1 MTAPAIVTG
10 TREQLAAAFARRFEE
25 AAAIAIRDRGRFA
38 CAVPGGSV
46 ATAFFPSLVH
56 ANVDWPRVHV
66 FWVDER
72 AVPPSDDASN
82 YGLAERLWLRH
93 VPIDAAKI
101 HRMRGEAR
109 DLDHAAGAYAI
120 ELAGSLGTPPVI
132 DLVLLGLGADGHVA
146 SIFPARPALPGALV
160 AAVRDAPKPPPD
172 RLTLTEATLMAAPS
186 ICIAG
191 FEPEKAAILRGACQS
206 PDAASR
212 VPVVRIIAAH
222 PDVTVMSTVDFAG

>member
-1 MTAPAIVTG
+1 MPVREIVPVTFVVSQALSV
-10 TREQLAAAFARRFEE
+10 TAFARAGE
-25 AAAIAIRDRGRFA
+25 
-38 CAVPGGSV
+38 S
-46 ATAFFPSLVH
+46 TAHVQSFQF
-56 ANVDWPRVHV
+56 VDADP
-66 FWVDER
+66 D
-72 AVPPSDDASN
+72 
-82 YGLAERLWLRH
+82 
-93 VPIDAAKI
+93 
-101 HRMRGEAR
+101 
-109 DLDHAAGAYAI
+109 
-120 ELAGSLGTPPVI
+120 VI

-172 RLTLTEATLMAAPS
+172 RLTLTEATLMAARS